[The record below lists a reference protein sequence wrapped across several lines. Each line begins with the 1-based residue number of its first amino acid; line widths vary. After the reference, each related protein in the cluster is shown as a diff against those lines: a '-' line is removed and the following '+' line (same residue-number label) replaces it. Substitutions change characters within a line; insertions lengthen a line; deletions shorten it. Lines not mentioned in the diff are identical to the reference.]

1 MKTLLVITASVFLF
15 ASCEKLNLFDKK
27 DKPCTVLTQ
36 DAVPTAVVSSF
47 QTKHPSTT
55 VKKWFN
61 KDDKGFA
68 AMFDNNGKDALDFF
82 DNNGNFQKEEI
93 DGENNQQGNHQDKDD
108 DQGCD
113 CETED

>member
-1 MKTLLVITASVFLF
+1 MKILLVISTSVFLF

-61 KDDKGFA
+61 KDDKGYA
-68 AMFDNNGKDALDFF
+68 ASFTSNGKGNVALF
-82 DNNGNFQKEEI
+82 DNNGNFQEEL
-93 DGENNQQGNHQDKDD
+93 ENDEQGDHQDNDNE
-108 DQGCD
+108 GCD
-113 CETED
+113 CETEDND